1 MQCESV
7 TSEMFAQCQFADFPT
22 RNYTTIHCTLANY
35 ADYPTRNYT
44 TGDYNSVPV
53 QERSNS
59 GRIPVKL
66 KLSCKQGGREQ
77 AVRSHTLPIPH
88 AASKQLS
95 ATALGSVDA
104 SLVASAA
111 VHTLIPNL
119 APRSRF
125 THTAGAAATGSSAQ
139 ASGQSHDACDELSCG
154 QPHGQSADAH
164 AGVAE
169 WDEESGPHQEAQQAL
184 FDATMHV
191 LRPKLA
197 QPVLV
202 NFLSVAGKQQI
213 QCTSLCQMLSCPCV
227 DRLCCVSIAVPLTVS
242 DRWVSCYCQCHS
254 DLLLLCSVVVSL

>member
-1 MQCESV
+1 M
-7 TSEMFAQCQFADFPT
+7 
-22 RNYTTIHCTLANY
+22 
-35 ADYPTRNYT
+35 
-44 TGDYNSVPV
+44 
-53 QERSNS
+53 QERSKS

-66 KLSCKQGGREQ
+66 KLSCKQSGREQ
-77 AVRSHTLPIPH
+77 AVRSHTLPFPH

-125 THTAGAAATGSSAQ
+125 THTAGAAAAGSTAQ
-139 ASGQSHDACDELSCG
+139 ASGQS
-154 QPHGQSADAH
+154 ADAQ
-164 AGVAE
+164 AGLAE
-169 WDEESGPHQEAQQAL
+169 WDEESGPHQEARQAL

-227 DRLCCVSIAVPLTVS
+227 DRLCFVSIAVPLTVS